1 MGGGEGKSNTLWIV
15 LGVLGAVSLLCC
27 GGVGVMGFFGARQ
40 VANNL
45 GGFEEGLRE
54 IVADL
59 AGESGAAAEE
69 VCTVFLAEHQVD
81 DAWERTSEEFR
92 ATTDRDGL
100 QGLHDRVAGVM
111 GDLESMRIRTYDVNT
126 RVGSRPGKLHSL
138 VYDGTF
144 ANGDATIAITLR
156 EAEGEF
162 LLERIDVDSPLFAAR
177 LNDTLETPDG
187 DAANA
192 DSPAPDASGASD
204 TGTEASEDDE

>member
-27 GGVGVMGFFGARQ
+27 GGVGVIGFLGAREI
-40 VANNL
+40 ADNP

-69 VCTVFLAEHQVD
+69 YCTLFLAEHRVD
-81 DAWERTSEEFR
+81 DAWERTSEEYR

-100 QGLHDRVAGVM
+100 QGVHDRVAGVM

-126 RVGSRPGKLHSL
+126 RVGSRAGKLHSL

-144 ANGDATIAITLR
+144 TNGDATIAITLR
-156 EAEGEF
+156 EADGEF

-177 LNDTLETPDG
+177 LNDALETPDD
-187 DAANA
+187 DAA
-192 DSPAPDASGASD
+192 DTEDPDLDGSGASD
-204 TGTEASEDDE
+204 TGTDASEDDE